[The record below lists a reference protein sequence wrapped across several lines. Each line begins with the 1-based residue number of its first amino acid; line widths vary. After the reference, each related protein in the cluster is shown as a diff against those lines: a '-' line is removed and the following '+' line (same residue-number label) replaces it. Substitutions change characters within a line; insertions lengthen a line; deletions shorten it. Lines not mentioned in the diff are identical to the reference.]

1 MDNPEKKLRE
11 TPRNNGDLWFYFNG
25 YGYWEDFLLIFK
37 IVDEKIQPVERHYRG
52 ITEMDGYFIKDGIRM
67 EVEFWDME
75 ANRMLYKS
83 TGKAED
89 AEKARGW
96 ARLIWEELEKR
107 AMPRE

>member
-1 MDNPEKKLRE
+1 MEKKLME
-11 TPRNNGDLWFYFNG
+11 APHENGDWAFYFNC
-25 YGYWEDFLLIFK
+25 YDYWEDFVLIFE
-37 IVDEKIQPVERHYRG
+37 IADEKIHPEKSDYRG
-52 ITEMDGYFIKDGIRM
+52 ITDMDGYFIKDGIRM
-67 EVEFWDME
+67 EVFNDDMIG
-75 ANRMLYKS
+75 NRMLYKS

>member
-1 MDNPEKKLRE
+1 MEKKLIE
-11 TPRNNGDLWFYFNG
+11 VPEENGDWSFYFNC
-25 YGYWEDFLLIFK
+25 YDYWEDFLLIFN
-37 IVDEKIQPVERHYRG
+37 IADEKIQPMERHYRG

-67 EVEFWDME
+67 EVFFWDMDG
-75 ANRMLYKS
+75 NRMVYKS

>member
-1 MDNPEKKLRE
+1 MMIEKKLVE
-11 TPRNNGDLWFYFNG
+11 APQENEDLAFYFNC
-25 YGYWEDFLLIFK
+25 YDYWEDFVLIFK
-37 IVDEKIQPVERHYRG
+37 IVNEKIHPEKSDYSG
-52 ITEMDGYFIKDGIRM
+52 ITDMDGYFIKDGIRM
-67 EVEFWDME
+67 EVYFDEMVGND
-75 ANRMLYKS
+75 MLYKS